1 MSLLLAAVGALGGTS
16 AGLRPGDISNSA
28 EARVSAN
35 LAAKLTPGARG
46 LTPAYNVGSAMAS
59 PKNTGSPR
67 SHLKDDA
74 RQFWHRVSEGLAMHQ
89 LWSQFEK
96 DARSSYRLYS
106 AGLDNLQ
113 EEPSRFRRGWQITKA
128 LFWAILEKLTPARR
142 VLVLLALIL
151 LFFPSGGFSYNN
163 RAGHIESFQLD
174 LHVWGGML
182 LLLVLLL
189 ELADR
194 VVMKRDLEIAKDIQA
209 WLLPGAPLQIPGYQI
224 AYATRPANTVAGDY
238 YDVILRPG
246 RTPSDDRILFV
257 VADVAGKSIPA
268 AMLMATFQASLR
280 TLSTSG
286 IALVEL
292 VAGVNHYACSTS
304 MGGVRFTTA
313 FFAELDPAT
322 GDVAY
327 VNAGHN
333 VPILRKHSGAVE
345 RLEAGG
351 IPVGIF
357 ADSPYHVGT
366 TRLESGD
373 WLVIFTDGVVEA
385 INQRYEE
392 YDEPKLIQLVD
403 RESGSAPAELLRR
416 LLEELDR
423 FVGNTPQ
430 HDDMTCLLLKRR

>member
-1 MSLLLAAVGALGGTS
+1 MSFPDQTV
-16 AGLRPGDISNSA
+16 P
-28 EARVSAN
+28 
-35 LAAKLTPGARG
+35 
-46 LTPAYNVGSAMAS
+46 
-59 PKNTGSPR
+59 PR
-67 SHLKDDA
+67 SRFKNDA
-74 RQFWHRVSEGLAMHQ
+74 RQFWHRVSEGLALNQ

-113 EEPSRFRRGWQITKA
+113 AEPSRFRRGWQITKA
-128 LFWAILEKLTPARR
+128 MFWAILEKLTPARR

-151 LFFPSGGFSYNN
+151 LFFPSGGFSYTN
-163 RAGHIESFQLD
+163 RAGQVAFFEFD
-174 LHVWGGML
+174 LHVWGGLL

-194 VVMKRDLEIAKDIQA
+194 VVMKHDLEIAKDIQA

-246 RTPSDDRILFV
+246 GTAREDRVLFV

-286 IALVEL
+286 VALADL
-292 VAGVNHYACSTS
+292 VAGVNRYACSNS

-322 GDVAY
+322 GDVTY

-333 VPILRKHSGAVE
+333 VPILRKTSGAAE

-357 ADSPYHVGT
+357 AESPYQVGT
-366 TRLESGD
+366 TRLEGGD

-385 INQRYEE
+385 VNPKDEE
-392 YDEPKLIQLVD
+392 YGEPELIRLVD
-403 RESGSAPAELLRR
+403 RRSGSTPAELLRS
-416 LLEELDR
+416 LLAELDR
-423 FVGNTPQ
+423 HVGNTPQ
-430 HDDMTCLLLKRR
+430 HDDITCLLLKRT

>member
-1 MSLLLAAVGALGGTS
+1 MSSPPPAVQSRLGF
-16 AGLRPGDISNSA
+16 R
-28 EARVSAN
+28 
-35 LAAKLTPGARG
+35 
-46 LTPAYNVGSAMAS
+46 GSAR
-59 PKNTGSPR
+59 N
-67 SHLKDDA
+67 
-74 RQFWHRVSEGLAMHQ
+74 FWHRVTEGLALSQ

-106 AGLDNLQ
+106 AELDDLQ
-113 EEPSRFRRGWQITKA
+113 VQPSRIRQGWQITKA

-151 LFFPSGGFSYNN
+151 LFFPSAESSYTD
-163 RAGHIESFQLD
+163 RAGHVEIHELD
-174 LHVWGGML
+174 LHVWGGL
-182 LLLVLLL
+182 LLFVVLLL

-194 VVMKRDLEIAKDIQA
+194 VVMKRDLEIAKDIQS

-238 YDVILRPG
+238 YDVILRQG
-246 RTPSDDRILFV
+246 RKPDENRSEGRSADRSPDRNDDRILFV

-286 IALVEL
+286 VALAEL
-292 VAGVNHYACSTS
+292 VAGVNRYACSNS
-304 MGGVRFTTA
+304 QGGVRFTTA
-313 FFAELDPAT
+313 FFGELDAAT
-322 GDVAY
+322 GDLAY

-333 VPILRKHSGAVE
+333 VPILRKKSGAVE

-351 IPVGIF
+351 IPMGIF
-357 ADSPYHVGT
+357 AESPYQVGT
-366 TRLESGD
+366 TRLEGGD

-385 INQRYEE
+385 VNQKNEE
-392 YDEPKLIQLVD
+392 YGEPELIRVVD
-403 RESGSAPAELLRR
+403 GGSGSAPAELLRS
-416 LLEELDR
+416 LLAELDR

-430 HDDMTCLLLKRR
+430 HDDMTCLLLKRS

>member
-1 MSLLLAAVGALGGTS
+1 
-16 AGLRPGDISNSA
+16 
-28 EARVSAN
+28 
-35 LAAKLTPGARG
+35 
-46 LTPAYNVGSAMAS
+46 MAS
-59 PKNTGSPR
+59 SPQTVQPPSSPSKGKVR
-67 SHLKDDA
+67 
-74 RQFWHRVSEGLAMHQ
+74 RFWLRVSEGLALNQ

-106 AGLDNLQ
+106 AGLDDLKA
-113 EEPSRFRRGWQITKA
+113 EPSRFRRGRQIATA

-142 VLVLLALIL
+142 VLVLAGLVLLLI
-151 LFFPSGGFSYNN
+151 PSSEFSDSDRHGNVEV
-163 RAGHIESFQLD
+163 HMMD
-174 LHVWGGML
+174 VHVWGGL
-182 LLLVLLL
+182 LLLVVLLL

-246 RTPSDDRILFV
+246 RTPAEDRILFV

-286 IALVEL
+286 VPLAEL
-292 VAGVNHYACSTS
+292 VAGVNRYSCSNS
-304 MGGVRFTTA
+304 QGGVRFTTA
-313 FFAELDPAT
+313 FLAELDPAT
-322 GDVAY
+322 GDVVY

-333 VPILRKHSGAVE
+333 VPILRKSSGLIE
-345 RLEAGG
+345 RLEIGG
-351 IPVGIF
+351 LPVGIF
-357 ADSPYHVGT
+357 SETVYQVGT
-366 TRLESGD
+366 THIDTGD

-385 INQRYEE
+385 FNSKEEE
-392 YDEPKLIQLVD
+392 YGEP
-403 RESGSAPAELLRR
+403 ELLRLIDR
-416 LLEELDR
+416 GAGTTPADLLRNLLAELDR

-430 HDDMTCLLLKRR
+430 HDDITCLLLKRT

>member
-1 MSLLLAAVGALGGTS
+1 MA
-16 AGLRPGDISNSA
+16 
-28 EARVSAN
+28 SAN
-35 LAAKLTPGARG
+35 QT
-46 LTPAYNVGSAMAS
+46 V
-59 PKNTGSPR
+59 PR
-67 SHLKDDA
+67 RSLQDNA
-74 RQFWHRVSEGLAMHQ
+74 RQFWHRVSEGLAVHQ

-113 EEPSRFRRGWQITKA
+113 EEPSRRRRGWQMAKA

-151 LFFPSGGFSYNN
+151 LFFPSGGMTYTN
-163 RAGHIESFQLD
+163 RAGHVESFQLD
-174 LHVWGGML
+174 MHVWGGLL

-194 VVMKRDLEIAKDIQA
+194 VVMKRDLEIAKDIQV

-246 RTPSDDRILFV
+246 RTSSEDRILFV

-286 IALVEL
+286 VALAEL
-292 VAGVNHYACSTS
+292 VAGVNRYACSNS

-313 FFAELDPAT
+313 FFAELDPET
-322 GDVAY
+322 GDVIY
-327 VNAGHN
+327 LNAGHN
-333 VPILRKHSGAVE
+333 VPILRKNSGAVE
-345 RLEAGG
+345 RLEVGG
-351 IPVGIF
+351 LPVGIF
-357 ADSPYHVGT
+357 AETPYQTGI
-366 TRLESGD
+366 TRLDPGD

-385 INQRYEE
+385 VNLKNEE
-392 YDEPKLIQLVD
+392 YSEPELIAVVD
-403 RESGSAPAELLRR
+403 RGAASTPAELLRT
-416 LLEELDR
+416 LLAELDR

-430 HDDMTCLLLKRR
+430 HDDMTCLLLKRKS

>member
-1 MSLLLAAVGALGGTS
+1 
-16 AGLRPGDISNSA
+16 
-28 EARVSAN
+28 
-35 LAAKLTPGARG
+35 
-46 LTPAYNVGSAMAS
+46 MAS
-59 PKNTGSPR
+59 PERTVPPR
-67 SHLKDDA
+67 SRLKDDA
-74 RQFWHRVSEGLAMHQ
+74 RQFWHRVSEGLALNQ

-113 EEPSRFRRGWQITKA
+113 AEPSRFRRGWQITKA
-128 LFWAILEKLTPARR
+128 MFWAILEKLTPARR

-151 LFFPSGGFSYNN
+151 LFFPSGGMSYTN
-163 RAGHIESFQLD
+163 RAGHVEVFEFD
-174 LHVWGGML
+174 MHVWGALL

-194 VVMKRDLEIAKDIQA
+194 VVMKHDLEIAKDIQA

-246 RTPSDDRILFV
+246 GTAREDRVLFV

-286 IALVEL
+286 VALADL
-292 VAGVNHYACSTS
+292 VAGVNRYACSNS

-322 GDVAY
+322 GDVTY

-333 VPILRKHSGAVE
+333 VPILRKTSGAAE

-357 ADSPYHVGT
+357 AESPYQVGT
-366 TRLESGD
+366 ARLESGD

-385 INQRYEE
+385 VNSKDEE
-392 YDEPKLIQLVD
+392 YGEPELIRLVD
-403 RESGSAPAELLRR
+403 RGSGSAPAELLRS
-416 LLEELDR
+416 LLAELDR
-423 FVGNTPQ
+423 HVGNTPQ
-430 HDDMTCLLLKRR
+430 HDDITCLLLKRT